1 MTNSEQSSWVSKW
14 VVKEEIAGGG
24 QRPREEREVLYMVP
38 ESGGGSEFLGS
49 TDQPETPRETDQSH
63 TTPEAWTG
71 ANAGSGIEASAT
83 VPTVEPQPGPEWA
96 PPSTAKLPSTP
107 KKTLWWV
114 ASAAVLVIALVVG
127 LVAAFSGNGNG
138 KSTADSGL
146 GGGQSQLLAFVQ
158 QGATKTMAERT
169 ADGQISGNIAV
180 DGQSIPIYGTG
191 EFDFQSGVTSA
202 TMSYKVSGESYDMTE
217 LYSGGNM
224 YMSINV
230 NGQNLS
236 RLTGG
241 KQWIAL
247 PLADSMQGSSSFNIS
262 SLKFIAGNGSK
273 VTSLGKSTIDGVSVT
288 GYAVTPSAAAEIKSI
303 KAEEAKLGDSSA
315 DAVFNSEEKNPP
327 VITEKV
333 WFDSSGLLR
342 QMDMNLGLSSVLN
355 RAAGSGSGS
364 VVMTLDH
371 FGAPVNVQVPP
382 SNEVIS
388 FNAFLSQIGSSGS
401 PGL

>member
-38 ESGGGSEFLGS
+38 ESGGGSEFFGS

-364 VVMTLDH
+364 VVMTLD
-371 FGAPVNVQVPP
+371 
-382 SNEVIS
+382 
-388 FNAFLSQIGSSGS
+388 
-401 PGL
+401 